1 MKYAMML
8 VLASV
13 VSVNAAAPAKKGAN
27 GMDGDRQT
35 SASEHSHSS
44 SISMS
49 SHGHQVTLRDGM
61 RKLWADHMQWTYAT
75 VNAFYHNEKALQP
88 TLARLLQNQ
97 KDIGGAVAS
106 YYGKTAGDK
115 LTALL
120 TTHIQ
125 QSVPVLTAARAGDK
139 PALDKALADW
149 YVNAE
154 EIALFLSAVNPKR
167 WQESATKPMMKGHID
182 TTVTYAVD
190 LLKDDHEDAIKH
202 YDGAYDH
209 MMMLADVLTDGIVA
223 QFPDKF

>member
-13 VSVNAAAPAKKGAN
+13 VSASAAAPAKKGAD
-27 GMDGDRQT
+27 GMEGGRQS
-35 SASEHSHSS
+35 SAAGHSHG
-44 SISMS
+44 ISRS
-49 SHGHQVTLRDGM
+49 GHGNQVTLRDGM

-88 TLARLLQNQ
+88 TLARLLRNQ

-106 YYGKTAGDK
+106 YYGKTAGDR

-149 YVNAE
+149 YANAE
-154 EIALFLSAVNPKR
+154 EIALFLSAANPKR
-167 WQESATKPMMKGHID
+167 WPESATKPMMKGHID
-182 TTVTYAVD
+182 TTVAYAVD
-190 LLKDDHEDAIKH
+190 LLKDDYEGAIKH

-223 QFPDKF
+223 QFPDKS